1 MKVALDEAPRCVD
14 IMASRKPKLGGKGR
28 SDFERSF
35 LVLSFVSLFAFIYI
49 LAFVF
54 VFVILYMV

>member
-35 LVLSFVSLFAFIYI
+35 LVLLFVSLFAFI

>member
-35 LVLSFVSLFAFIYI
+35 LVLSFVSLFAFI